1 MFIRGIQV
9 WLAIKEYLRH
19 SIRIIL
25 TLLWKEW
32 KKPRMLITSSLF
44 YLHTHIQLNF
54 SITNS
59 SELAM
64 LVCYNWVFVKFMYI
78 NHWRLTPSI
87 FVISNIV
94 IFLIFIEFNFN
105 NLISVNIV
113 RYLIDLL
120 SIAWILHEDDFVK
133 NSRK

>member
-1 MFIRGIQV
+1 
-9 WLAIKEYLRH
+9 
-19 SIRIIL
+19 
-25 TLLWKEW
+25 
-32 KKPRMLITSSLF
+32 
-44 YLHTHIQLNF
+44 
-54 SITNS
+54 
-59 SELAM
+59 
-64 LVCYNWVFVKFMYI
+64 MYI

-87 FVISNIV
+87 FVLSNIV